1 MEQLLNPGTLIFLI
15 PIVAIIGGFIVKL
28 RKMELDR
35 EHSAGVGHEEYMALR
50 DEIMS
55 LRQRMENVEAI
66 IAGDEPD
73 MSSSTTTHSENKES
87 KNYTPAE
94 GGRLKNMLH

>member
-1 MEQLLNPGTLIFLI
+1 MEQLLDPGTLIFLI

-35 EHSAGVGHEEYMALR
+35 ERNASMGHEEYQALR
-50 DEIMS
+50 DEIIS

-66 IAGDEPD
+66 IAGDEPSNTTPD
-73 MSSSTTTHSENKES
+73 STTFNERETSNYSSSDS
-87 KNYTPAE
+87 
-94 GGRLKNMLH
+94 GRLKNMLH